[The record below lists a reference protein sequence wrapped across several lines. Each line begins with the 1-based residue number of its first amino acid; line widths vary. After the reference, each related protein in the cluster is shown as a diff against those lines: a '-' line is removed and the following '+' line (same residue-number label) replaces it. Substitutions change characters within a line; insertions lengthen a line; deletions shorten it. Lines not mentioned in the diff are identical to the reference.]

1 MIMLNLI
8 VINNNSMY
16 NFAPS
21 GILCLPL
28 IGKKYDG
35 DDVAVSKNIVSL
47 ITFHKT
53 ESDLS
58 QSMK

>member
-1 MIMLNLI
+1 
-8 VINNNSMY
+8 MY